1 MQSISERARAG
12 VTELTPPVYGRIVSN
27 EDVAKALDW
36 LRDSA
41 HLLGQLAEVSMNA
54 SNLVKHT
61 EALLFLGSE
70 EKSAEARKAD
80 ARCQDKWLDAS
91 AEEAKAH
98 GELVKLKAL
107 REAAAAKIEAWRSEQ
122 ANFRAMK
129 V

>member
-1 MQSISERARAG
+1 MTISERARA
-12 VTELTPPVYGRIVSN
+12 VAPDIQPPAFGRIVSN

-41 HLLGQLAEVSMNA
+41 HALGETAECAMNA
-54 SNLVKHT
+54 SNAVKHT
-61 EALLFLGSE
+61 EAILFLKSD

-80 ARCQDKWLDAS
+80 ARCQARWIEAT
-91 AEEAKAH
+91 AEEARAH

-129 V
+129 L

>member
-1 MQSISERARAG
+1 MSISERARAG

-41 HLLGQLAEVSMNA
+41 QLLGETAEAAMNA
-54 SNLVKHT
+54 GNMVKHT

-80 ARCQDKWLDAS
+80 ARCQQRWLDATE
-91 AEEAKAH
+91 EEAKAH
-98 GELVKLKAL
+98 CELVKLKAL

-129 V
+129 I

>member
-1 MQSISERARAG
+1 MTISERARSG
-12 VTELTPPVYGRIVSN
+12 VTEMPAPVFGRIVSN

-41 HLLGQLAEVSMNA
+41 HLLGQLAEASMNS

-61 EALLFLGSE
+61 EALLFLASD

-80 ARCQDKWLDAS
+80 ARCKAKWIEATE
-91 AEEAKAH
+91 EEAKAH

>member
-1 MQSISERARAG
+1 MSISERARAG

-41 HLLGQLAEVSMNA
+41 ALLGETAEAAMN
-54 SNLVKHT
+54 STNLVKHT
-61 EALLFLGSE
+61 EAVLFLASD

-80 ARCQDKWLDAS
+80 ARCQQRWLEAT
-91 AEEAKAH
+91 AEEGKAH

-107 REAAAAKIEAWRSEQ
+107 REAASAKIEAWRSEQ
-122 ANFRAMK
+122 ANFRALK
-129 V
+129 I